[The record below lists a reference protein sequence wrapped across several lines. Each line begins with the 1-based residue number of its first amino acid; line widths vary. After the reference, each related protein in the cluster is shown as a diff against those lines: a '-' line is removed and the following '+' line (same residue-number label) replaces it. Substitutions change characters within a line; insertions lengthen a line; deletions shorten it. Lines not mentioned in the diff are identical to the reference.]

1 MWRKSFYLAL
11 LAVIFTTASF
21 SQYVNVLRNGGFE
34 SGRPALFDAK
44 GVSGAVL
51 EWATDA
57 RRSADYSL
65 KITKGATTQAV
76 YWESQN
82 MCTYWAPFIF
92 KDKDLVLGGYV
103 KTSNVNVNPQNDDQR
118 FYIEFS
124 FYDRNNNLI
133 FGQPVRVYVPQ
144 TSSSVDWTRVENDVP
159 VVLPDTAYKLIV
171 KLVGGKDAT
180 GSVWFDD
187 LFLYGRKTDGWDW
200 VGSLFN
206 NSFNAN
212 EGWFYWWKDFEI
224 GTNQYIVATVS
235 SEASHSGSKSLKLAE
250 WDWDSDEVVWISDIY
265 ELPVKGKG
273 KKYVLSAWVKIDSLI
288 PDSLLNPSYAIGFTW
303 TWHTKVV
310 GPNTGWNEK
319 RAEDYKFDLKFMKD
333 QGLSRLGWT
342 QFATV
347 ITVPDDDV
355 VGVSVRARFWP
366 LFYGK
371 VFFDDFVLIPLPDN
385 VVLRNGGFE
394 SGRPA
399 LFDAKGVSGA
409 VLEWATDAR
418 RSADYS
424 LKITKGATTQ
434 AVYWESQNM
443 CTYWAP
449 FIFKDKDLVLGGYV
463 KTSNVNVNPQNDDQR
478 FYIEF
483 SFYDRN
489 NNLIFGQ
496 PVKVYVPQTSSS
508 VDWTRVENDVP
519 VVLPDTA
526 YKLIVKL
533 VGGKDATGSVWFDDL
548 FLYGRKTDGWDWVGS
563 LFNNSFNANEGWFYW
578 WKDFEI
584 GTNQYIVATVS
595 SEASYSGSKSLK
607 LAEWDWDSDEVVWIS
622 DIYELPVKGKGKKYV
637 LSAWVKIDSL
647 IPDSLLNPSYAIGF
661 TWTWH
666 TKVVGPNTGWN
677 EKRAED
683 YKFDL
688 KFMKD
693 QGLSRLGWTQFAT
706 VITVPDDDV
715 VGVSVRARF
724 WPLFYGKVFF
734 DNFALAPISDI
745 AVGVDDKIFVKDNIK
760 PSRYELYQN
769 YPNPF
774 NPTTVIEYA
783 LPEAGQV
790 KIEIYNLAGQKVRT
804 LVDSYHEAG
813 KYRIHWDG
821 TDDNGARVSSG
832 IYIYRL
838 VSSGNVIARKMIL
851 LK

>member
-1 MWRKSFYLAL
+1 MWRKSFYLVL
-11 LAVIFTTASF
+11 LAIIFRGVLL

-34 SGRPALFDAK
+34 SGNPALFVAR

-57 RRSADYSL
+57 SRSRDYSL
-65 KITKGATTQAV
+65 KITKGVTSQAV

-92 KDKDLVLGGYV
+92 PGKELVLGGYV
-103 KTSNVNVNPQNDDQR
+103 KTSGVNVNPQNDDQR

-124 FYDRNNNLI
+124 FYDRFDNLI
-133 FGQPVRVYVPQ
+133 GGQPVRVYVPQ
-144 TSSSVDWTRVENDVP
+144 GSSSVDWTRVENDIT

-187 LFLYGRKTDGWDW
+187 LFLYGRKPDGWDW

-212 EGWFYWWKDFEI
+212 DGWFYWWKDFE
-224 GTNQYIVATVS
+224 
-235 SEASHSGSKSLKLAE
+235 L
-250 WDWDSDEVVWISDIY
+250 
-265 ELPVKGKG
+265 
-273 KKYVLSAWVKIDSLI
+273 
-288 PDSLLNPSYAIGFTW
+288 
-303 TWHTKVV
+303 
-310 GPNTGWNEK
+310 
-319 RAEDYKFDLKFMKD
+319 
-333 QGLSRLGWT
+333 
-342 QFATV
+342 
-347 ITVPDDDV
+347 
-355 VGVSVRARFWP
+355 
-366 LFYGK
+366 
-371 VFFDDFVLIPLPDN
+371 
-385 VVLRNGGFE
+385 
-394 SGRPA
+394 
-399 LFDAKGVSGA
+399 
-409 VLEWATDAR
+409 
-418 RSADYS
+418 
-424 LKITKGATTQ
+424 
-434 AVYWESQNM
+434 
-443 CTYWAP
+443 
-449 FIFKDKDLVLGGYV
+449 
-463 KTSNVNVNPQNDDQR
+463 
-478 FYIEF
+478 
-483 SFYDRN
+483 
-489 NNLIFGQ
+489 
-496 PVKVYVPQTSSS
+496 
-508 VDWTRVENDVP
+508 
-519 VVLPDTA
+519 
-526 YKLIVKL
+526 
-533 VGGKDATGSVWFDDL
+533 
-548 FLYGRKTDGWDWVGS
+548 
-563 LFNNSFNANEGWFYW
+563 
-578 WKDFEI
+578 

-666 TKVVGPNTGWN
+666 TRVVGPNTGWN

-724 WPLFYGKVFF
+724 WPLFYGKVFY
-734 DNFALAPISDI
+734 DDFALAPISDI
-745 AVGVDDKIFVKDNIK
+745 IVGVDDKTFVRGSVT

-774 NPTTVIEYA
+774 NPITVIEYS

-804 LVDSYHEAG
+804 LVDSYLEAG
-813 KYRIHWDG
+813 RYKIYWDG
-821 TDDNGARVSSG
+821 TDDSGMRVSSG

-838 VSSGNVIARKMIL
+838 VAGGSIVTRKMVL

>member
-1 MWRKSFYLAL
+1 MWRKSFYLVL
-11 LAVIFTTASF
+11 LAIIFRGVLL

-34 SGRPALFDAK
+34 SGNPALFVAR

-57 RRSADYSL
+57 SRSRDYSL
-65 KITKGATTQAV
+65 KITKGVTSQAV

-92 KDKDLVLGGYV
+92 PEKELVLGGYV
-103 KTSNVNVNPQNDDQR
+103 KTSGVNVNPQNDDQR

-124 FYDRNNNLI
+124 FYDRFDNLI
-133 FGQPVRVYVPQ
+133 GGQPVRVYVPQ
-144 TSSSVDWTRVENDVP
+144 GSSSVDWTRVENDIT
-159 VVLPDTAYKLIV
+159 VVLRDTAYKLIV

-187 LFLYGRKTDGWDW
+187 LFLYGRKPDGWDW

-212 EGWFYWWKDFEI
+212 DGWFYWWKDFE
-224 GTNQYIVATVS
+224 
-235 SEASHSGSKSLKLAE
+235 L
-250 WDWDSDEVVWISDIY
+250 
-265 ELPVKGKG
+265 
-273 KKYVLSAWVKIDSLI
+273 
-288 PDSLLNPSYAIGFTW
+288 
-303 TWHTKVV
+303 
-310 GPNTGWNEK
+310 
-319 RAEDYKFDLKFMKD
+319 
-333 QGLSRLGWT
+333 
-342 QFATV
+342 
-347 ITVPDDDV
+347 
-355 VGVSVRARFWP
+355 
-366 LFYGK
+366 
-371 VFFDDFVLIPLPDN
+371 
-385 VVLRNGGFE
+385 
-394 SGRPA
+394 
-399 LFDAKGVSGA
+399 
-409 VLEWATDAR
+409 
-418 RSADYS
+418 
-424 LKITKGATTQ
+424 
-434 AVYWESQNM
+434 
-443 CTYWAP
+443 
-449 FIFKDKDLVLGGYV
+449 
-463 KTSNVNVNPQNDDQR
+463 
-478 FYIEF
+478 
-483 SFYDRN
+483 
-489 NNLIFGQ
+489 
-496 PVKVYVPQTSSS
+496 
-508 VDWTRVENDVP
+508 
-519 VVLPDTA
+519 
-526 YKLIVKL
+526 
-533 VGGKDATGSVWFDDL
+533 
-548 FLYGRKTDGWDWVGS
+548 
-563 LFNNSFNANEGWFYW
+563 
-578 WKDFEI
+578 

-666 TKVVGPNTGWN
+666 TRVVGPNTGWN

-724 WPLFYGKVFF
+724 WPLFYGKVFY
-734 DNFALAPISDI
+734 DDFALAPISDI
-745 AVGVDDKIFVKDNIK
+745 IVGVDDKTFVRGSVT

-774 NPTTVIEYA
+774 NPITVIEYS

-804 LVDSYHEAG
+804 LVDSYLEAG
-813 KYRIHWDG
+813 RYKIYWDG
-821 TDDNGARVSSG
+821 TDDSGMRVSSG

-838 VSSGNVIARKMIL
+838 VAGGSIVTRKMVL